1 MYIHGE
7 KCDSIP
13 TGKCDSTLL
22 TDCAWVGVATA
33 ISLHGLRNLPE
44 GHRRLA
50 IGQTRQ
56 YEDDSPAKPTCHHH
70 THRTGKGQVQNIE
83 RFKILPQSDQTT
95 LHFQVCVMN
104 LP

>member
-22 TDCAWVGVATA
+22 TDCAWGVGVATA

-70 THRTGKGQVQNIE
+70 THFTGKGQVH
-83 RFKILPQSDQTT
+83 KY
-95 LHFQVCVMN
+95 
-104 LP
+104 